1 MLNSLAEGIT
11 LRYIRQVKHAR
22 RPTLCV
28 RPYGN
33 PRYSSHL
40 ANIYAIPYT
49 LSRSL
54 SKSPRQIKA
63 LAITRKHLKVR
74 AVSGG
79 TPCSP
84 RRSRDGTIRSAR
96 PATAGMSAIPP
107 LAVARAPTAPLKLSC
122 LKPYTTELS
131 QTLYF
136 GRLVSTGRA
145 GVAEWQTQRT

>member
-74 AVSGG
+74 GDLGFSENG
-79 TPCSP
+79 
-84 RRSRDGTIRSAR
+84 
-96 PATAGMSAIPP
+96 
-107 LAVARAPTAPLKLSC
+107 
-122 LKPYTTELS
+122 
-131 QTLYF
+131 
-136 GRLVSTGRA
+136 
-145 GVAEWQTQRT
+145 

>member
-74 AVSGG
+74 AGIRRN
-79 TPCSP
+79 TMFP
-84 RRSRDGTIRSAR
+84 RAQGMEPSRSAR
-96 PATAGMSAIPP
+96 PATAGMSATPP
-107 LAVARAPTAPLKLSC
+107 LAVAPSANRAFEF
-122 LKPYTTELS
+122 ELS

-136 GRLVSTGRA
+136 GRLVS
-145 GVAEWQTQRT
+145 